1 MTAGT
6 ASATSTTPTTI
17 DRSDFRHILV
27 SGTKVGVAMA
37 GAVIVF
43 LAVSRLVPAGT
54 VRALLQTIV
63 VLAAGVAASLL
74 PAYWATAR
82 TTQGI
87 ASAAAIG
94 LWGTIVF
101 MAIDIILLRPFHAFP
116 WTWDA
121 IGGGSTWWYLPIWW
135 MLGTFVAWMGGLV
148 TAGRAAPGGAGDVS
162 IQALALPL
170 VIGAAVL
177 ALAVALLRLGIY
189 LPVAAG
195 AGFTLVLTVF
205 AVVAIARKT

>member
-1 MTAGT
+1 MQRMTAGT
-6 ASATSTTPTTI
+6 TPATSTPSTI
-17 DRSDFRHILV
+17 DRSDLRHILV
-27 SGTKVGVAMA
+27 SGTKVGVTIAV
-37 GAVIVF
+37 AVIVF
-43 LAVSRLVPAGT
+43 LAVSRIIPAGI

-63 VLAAGVAASLL
+63 VLAAAVAASLL

-101 MAIDIILLRPFHAFP
+101 MAIDIILLRPFHAYP

-121 IGGGSTWWYLPIWW
+121 VGGGSTWWYLPIWW
-135 MLGTFVAWMGGLV
+135 MLGTFVAWMGGLA
-148 TAGRAAPGGAGDVS
+148 TAGRAARGGDVS
-162 IQALALPL
+162 IRALALPV
-170 VIGAAVL
+170 VIGAVVAAVGL
-177 ALAVALLRLGIY
+177 TLLRRGIY

-195 AGFTLVLTVF
+195 AGFTLALTVF
-205 AVVAIARKT
+205 AVVAIARKA

>member
-1 MTAGT
+1 M
-6 ASATSTTPTTI
+6 ATTTTTI
-17 DRSDFRHILV
+17 DRSEFRHVLL
-27 SGTKVGVAMA
+27 SGTWTGVVTAL
-37 GAVIVF
+37 AVIVF
-43 LAVSRLVPAGT
+43 LVISRVVPSGI
-54 VRALLQTIV
+54 VQALLETVIV
-63 VLAAGVAASLL
+63 LVAGVAAAFL

-121 IGGGSTWWYLPIWW
+121 VGGGSTWWYLPIWW
-135 MLGTFVAWMGGLV
+135 MLGTFLAWMGALV
-148 TAGRAAPGGAGDVS
+148 TAGRAARAREADVS
-162 IQALALPL
+162 IRALALPV
-170 VIGAAVL
+170 VIGAAIIALIV
-177 ALAVALLRLGIY
+177 ALARLHIY

-195 AGFTLVLTVF
+195 GGF
-205 AVVAIARKT
+205 AVLLTLFAIVAISRRG

>member
-1 MTAGT
+1 MISTAT
-6 ASATSTTPTTI
+6 A
-17 DRSDFRHILV
+17 DRSEFRHILI
-27 SGTKVGVAMA
+27 SGTIVGAA
-37 GAVIVF
+37 IAAAVVVF
-43 LAVSRLVPAGT
+43 LIVAWLLPAGVLT
-54 VRALLQTIV
+54 SILLMLI
-63 VLAAGVAASLL
+63 VLAGGALAAFL

-121 IGGGSTWWYLPIWW
+121 VGGGSTWWYLPIWW
-135 MLGTFVAWMGGLV
+135 MLGTFLAWMGALV
-148 TAGRAAPGGAGDVS
+148 TAARAARAREADVS
-162 IQALALPL
+162 IRALALPV
-170 VIGAAVL
+170 VIGAAIIALIV
-177 ALAVALLRLGIY
+177 ALARLHIY

-195 AGFTLVLTVF
+195 GGF
-205 AVVAIARKT
+205 AVLLTLFAIVAISRRG

>member
-6 ASATSTTPTTI
+6 APATSPTI
-17 DRSDFRHILV
+17 DRSDFRHILL
-27 SGTKVGVAMA
+27 SGTKVGVAIA

-43 LAVSRLVPAGT
+43 LAVSRLVPAGI
-54 VRALLQTIV
+54 VRAVLQTIV
-63 VLAAGVAASLL
+63 VLGAGVAASLL

-148 TAGRAAPGGAGDVS
+148 TAGRGARGGDVS
-162 IQALALPL
+162 IRALALPI
-170 VIGAAVL
+170 VIGAAVI